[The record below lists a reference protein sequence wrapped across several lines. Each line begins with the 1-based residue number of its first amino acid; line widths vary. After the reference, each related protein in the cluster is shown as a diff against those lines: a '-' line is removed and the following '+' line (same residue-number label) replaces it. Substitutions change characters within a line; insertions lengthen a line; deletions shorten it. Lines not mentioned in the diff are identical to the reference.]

1 MTDAPPRSQRR
12 WPRRTLIGLVVFAV
26 VFHLG
31 GGWYFS
37 GLLRSDGLEPR
48 APSHDLGVRVVEV
61 DEDSIVLDGTDRRAI
76 EHPGVFGLWWED
88 GYGRVGE
95 ILTLGD
101 GEVRREWALV
111 DGAPPPTCASEDL
124 AQCTEVDLEGY
135 VYPADPS
142 DVGLSFSEVT
152 YESPL
157 GAMGA
162 WLVEPSGSATVETGL
177 LSEPAQPSD
186 VWAIHMHGL
195 GAERREAV
203 RMLSTYSEAGI
214 TSLVVDYR
222 NDPGAPADP
231 SGLYQFGRTEW
242 EDAEAAVQ
250 YALDNG
256 ADSVILA
263 GYSTGAAA
271 EMAFLENS
279 PLADR
284 VVGVTFDAPNLDF
297 GRAVSVEASRRT
309 IPGTPIPLPPTLTAT
324 AKWIAGLRYDVDW
337 GAIDYVSRGGILQV
351 PALVFHGDD
360 DQTVPLSVS
369 EDLAALYSDLVVLV
383 VTEDADHVLSW
394 NVDPERYE
402 GLLLDHLES
411 VRGG

>member
-1 MTDAPPRSQRR
+1 MTEATPRTKRR
-12 WPRRTLIGLVVFAV
+12 WPRRTVIGLIVFAV

-48 APSHDLGVRVVEV
+48 APSHDFGVRVVEI
-61 DEDSIVLDGTDRRAI
+61 DEVSIVLDGTDRRTLN
-76 EHPGVFGLWWED
+76 HPGIFGLWWEN

-95 ILTLGD
+95 IVTSSD
-101 GEVRREWALV
+101 GEVRREFALV

-162 WLVEPSGSATVETGL
+162 WLVEPTG
-177 LSEPAQPSD
+177 PSVD
-186 VWAIHMHGL
+186 VWAIHMHGWR
-195 GAERREAV
+195 AARREAV
-203 RMLSTYSEAGI
+203 RMLPAYAAVGV

-222 NDPGAPADP
+222 NDPDAPDDP

-242 EDAEAAVQ
+242 QDAEAAVQ

-309 IPGTPIPLPPTLTAT
+309 IPGTPVPLPPTLTAT
-324 AKWIAGLRYDVDW
+324 AKWLAGLRFDVDW
-337 GAIDYVSRGGILQV
+337 GAIDYVDREGILKV

-369 EDLAALYSDLVVLV
+369 EDLAELYPDLVTLV
-383 VTEDADHVLSW
+383 ITEDADHVRSW
-394 NVDPERYE
+394 NVDPESYE
-402 GLLLDHLES
+402 GLLRGHLES
-411 VRGG
+411 VVGG